1 MVKVTYVS
9 TTGERTTVEGHAGDS
24 VMQTAVDNGIE
35 GIVGECGGSMACA
48 TCHVF
53 VDEAFLGATGA
64 RSDSEEAMLDGAASE
79 VRVNSRLSCQ
89 IRLTDALDGLVVQIA
104 EEQM

>member
-9 TTGERTTVEGHAGDS
+9 TTGERTTVEGQVGDS
-24 VMQTAVDNGIE
+24 VMQTAVDNDIA

-53 VDEAFLGATGA
+53 VDEAFLAATGA

-79 VRVNSRLSCQ
+79 VRPNSRLSCQ
-89 IRLTDALDGLVVQIA
+89 IRLSDALDGLVVQVA